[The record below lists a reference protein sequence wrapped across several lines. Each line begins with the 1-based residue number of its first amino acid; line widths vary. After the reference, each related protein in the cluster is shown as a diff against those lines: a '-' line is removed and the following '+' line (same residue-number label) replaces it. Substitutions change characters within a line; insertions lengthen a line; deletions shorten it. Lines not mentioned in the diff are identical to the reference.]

1 MHLFTACLGTETNT
15 FSPIPTGARLFAET
29 ALVRGGAYGDSPNL
43 FALPMIEFRDRARA
57 RGWRVTESLCT
68 FAMPAGLTVQRVYEA
83 FRDEILADLANA
95 MPVDAVLLSL
105 HGAMVA
111 DATESCETDLVERI
125 RAIVGRGVPIG
136 VELDLHC
143 HLTDELVAAS
153 TAIVIFK
160 EYPHTDVRER
170 AGELFDIVAA
180 AVEGRAAPRMALFDC
195 RMLGL
200 YPTALEPMASFLRK
214 IRALEGRDGV
224 LSISVAHGFPWGD
237 VSQAGTR
244 VLVVTAGDAKDEG
257 ADGVGLARTLGL
269 ELRSLRPRIEAP
281 WLPLEEALDRA
292 MAEPEGPIVLA
303 DMADNAGGGAPSD
316 STYLLRAM
324 LERGMG
330 DAALGC
336 IWDPGAVALAF
347 EAGEGARL
355 KLRIGGKLGATFGR
369 SHRCGGNGH
378 APHARRHAGR
388 PRCQG
393 EHGRQRRHPRHGY
406 RWGPQRRHRCRPHL
420 EAHPALQPDRL
431 HRRRRR
437 PGGQALR
444 GGEVNE
450 PLPRRLRAH
459 RQGHPLR
466 RRPRRHRLRL
476 PPHPLHPPAPADL
489 SARRGG
495 VGRVMRSTNA
505 AGRSTCFSSGSS
517 RT

>member
-15 FSPIPTGARLFAET
+15 FSPIPTGVRLFAET
-29 ALVRGGAYGDSPNL
+29 ALARGGAYGEHPNL
-43 FALPMIEFRDRARA
+43 FAEPMIEFRDRARA
-57 RGWRVTESLCT
+57 KGWRVTESLCT
-68 FAMPAGLTVQRVYEA
+68 FAMPAGTTVQRVYEA
-83 FRDEILADLANA
+83 FRDEILADLAKA

-111 DATESCETDLVERI
+111 EATESCETDLVQRV
-125 RAIVGRGVPIG
+125 RAIIGPKVPIG

-180 AVEGRAAPRMALFDC
+180 GVEGRAAPRMALFDC

-214 IRALEGRDGV
+214 IRGLEGRDGV
-224 LSISVAHGFPWGD
+224 LSISIAHGFPWGD
-237 VSQAGTR
+237 VAQAGTR
-244 VLVVTAGDAKDEG
+244 VLVVTDGAK
-257 ADGVGLARTLGL
+257 ADGEGLACALGL

-292 MAEPEGPIVLA
+292 MAAPRGPIVLA

-336 IWDPGAVALAF
+336 VWDPGAVALAF

-355 KLRIGGKLGATFGR
+355 KLRIGGKLGPMSGDPVDAEATVTRLTRDAMQEGL
-369 SHRCGGNGH
+369 GGKVGMGDSAAIRAAGDNGGIDIVLISKRTQPFSPTAFTAVGIDPAAKRYVVVKSMNH
-378 APHARRHAGR
+378 FRAGFEPIAKAILYVAAPGAIDFDYRRI
-388 PRCQG
+388 P
-393 EHGRQRRHPRHGY
+393 Y
-406 RWGPQRRHRCRPHL
+406 T
-420 EAHPALQPDRL
+420 RL
-431 HRRRRR
+431 RR
-437 PGGQALR
+437 PIYPLDEGAWS
-444 GGEVNE
+444 EE
-450 PLPRRLRAH
+450 P
-459 RQGHPLR
+459 
-466 RRPRRHRLRL
+466 
-476 PPHPLHPPAPADL
+476 
-489 SARRGG
+489 
-495 VGRVMRSTNA
+495 
-505 AGRSTCFSSGSS
+505 
-517 RT
+517 